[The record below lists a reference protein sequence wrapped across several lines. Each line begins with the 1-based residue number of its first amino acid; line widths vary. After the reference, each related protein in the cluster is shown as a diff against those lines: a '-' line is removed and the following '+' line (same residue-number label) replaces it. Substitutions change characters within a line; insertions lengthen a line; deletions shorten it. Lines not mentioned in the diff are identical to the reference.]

1 MKIGIIREG
10 KVPPDS
16 RVPLTPKQCRQI
28 IDNYPIQIKVQKSPN
43 RCYNNAEY
51 EAEGIS
57 LVDDIADCEVLMGV
71 KEVPIAQLISDKTYF
86 YFSHTIK
93 KQAYNR
99 DLLRAMLEKNI
110 RMIDYETLTNERDKR
125 LIAFGR
131 FAGIVGA
138 HNGVMT
144 YGWRTSDFDLK
155 RMKDCHDYAEAKS
168 IYKTLR
174 LPAFKTVVTGT
185 GRVSNG
191 AVEVLEAM
199 NIRRVTPDEFLN
211 KDYNEAVFTQLLC
224 IDYAQHK
231 VTKDFDKSDFYE
243 NPQDYE
249 SKFTPYTRV
258 ADLMI
263 NGIYWDNRA
272 PAFFTA
278 EAMKNEDF
286 RISVIADVTCDI
298 APVSSIPSTLHAST
312 IADPIF
318 GYDVQKGTVTTPHQ
332 SGVVDMMTIDNLPNE
347 MPRDASEAFGN
358 QFINSVLE
366 ELLKDKQST
375 VIQRAT
381 IAADGKLGEH
391 FGYLEDY
398 VNGV

>member
-16 RVPLTPKQCRQI
+16 RVPLTPKQCRYI
-28 IDNYPIQIKVQKSPN
+28 LDNYPVQIKVQKSSG
-43 RCYNNAEY
+43 RCYTNAEY
-51 EAEGIS
+51 EAENIA
-57 LVDDIADCEVLMGV
+57 LVDDVDDCEVLMGV

-110 RMIDYETLTNERDKR
+110 RMIDYETLTNERGKR

-144 YGWRTSDFDLK
+144 YGWRTKTFDLK
-155 RMKDCHDYAEAKS
+155 RMKDCRDYAEAKA
-168 IYKTLR
+168 IYKTLE
-174 LPAFKTVVTGT
+174 LPNFKIVVTGS
-185 GRVSNG
+185 GRVSSG

-199 NIRRVTPDEFLN
+199 NIRRVTPDEFLDN
-211 KDYNEAVFTQLLC
+211 DYAEAVFTQLIC
-224 IDYAQHK
+224 KDYAQHK
-231 VTKDFDKSDFYE
+231 VTKDFDKADFYT

-249 SKFTPYTRV
+249 SKFAPYTRV

-278 EAMKNEDF
+278 EEMKRDDF
-286 RISVIADVTCDI
+286 HISVIADVTCDI
-298 APVSSIPSTLHAST
+298 APVSSIPSTLDAST

-318 GYDVQKGTVTTPHQ
+318 GYDVQSGTTTTPHQ
-332 SGVVDMMTIDNLPNE
+332 PGVVDMMTIDNLPNE
-347 MPRDASEAFGN
+347 MPRDASQAFGE
-358 QFINSVLE
+358 QFISSVLE
-366 ELLKDKQST
+366 ELLNDKQSA

-381 IAADGKLGEH
+381 VAVDGKLGEH
-391 FGYLEDY
+391 FGYLQDY
-398 VNGV
+398 VGT